1 MYHTAIF
8 KMEVCSTKEVI
19 LADIGEQVSSGKMTI
34 NQAREILGLKILK
47 ENNSLI
53 IEYLDEI
60 ERRETVKIE
69 KIYCSISNDSIFRA
83 DWVYGG

>member
-60 ERRETVKIE
+60 ERRETVK
-69 KIYCSISNDSIFRA
+69 N
-83 DWVYGG
+83 